1 MSGLWHRA
9 HPGQCYLCRVIV
21 DPPTFRRLVRA
32 RDLLAADDTATVRDI
47 AARVNL
53 SPFHFIRVF
62 GALFGDTPHQ
72 FRTRL
77 RLERARTLLASGSSV
92 TDTCMEIGFSSV
104 GSFSALFTRWNGA
117 SPSAFRRS
125 VAVPRDLAP
134 PRGCIGLME
143 QFWRSAPATAW
154 A

>member
-1 MSGLWHRA
+1 VL
-9 HPGQCYLCRVIV
+9 V

-32 RDLLAADDTATVRDI
+32 RDLLEDDTLSVRDV
-47 AARVNL
+47 AARVRL

-62 GALFGDTPHQ
+62 DGLFGDTPHQ

-77 RLERARTLLASGSSV
+77 RLDRARALLARGSTV
-92 TDTCMEIGFSSV
+92 TDTCLEVGFSSV
-104 GSFSALFTRWNGA
+104 GSFSALFTRWNGV
-117 SPSAFRRS
+117 SPSAFRRT

-134 PRGCIGLME
+134 PPGCLGLLE
-143 QFWRSAPATAW
+143 QFWRSAPAAAW